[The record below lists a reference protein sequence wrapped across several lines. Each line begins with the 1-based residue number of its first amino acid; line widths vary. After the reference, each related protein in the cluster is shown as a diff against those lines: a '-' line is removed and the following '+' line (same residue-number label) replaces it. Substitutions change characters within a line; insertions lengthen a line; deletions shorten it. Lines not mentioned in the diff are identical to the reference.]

1 MNRRIQYCG
10 VIIGIALTLALLGP
24 GLNLVPVLGAPLMSS
39 ASTSV
44 LASGL
49 EGLLGSTVG
58 PDGALYVAQGT
69 TGSISRIDPK
79 TGVVTTFVSG
89 LPQMMQAIGL
99 GGPTD
104 VAFVGRTMYV
114 LVTFVSKD
122 VGGNAID
129 GIYRFDGSNHFTVI
143 ADIGTFNIQPPR
155 LFRFRF
161 LLLAAFCSRWNHMGT
176 VLGHRWAPQPNAIR
190 QIRWEN
196 QNCDGVR

>member
-10 VIIGIALTLALLGP
+10 IIIGIALTLALLGP

-114 LVTFVSKD
+114 LVTFVSKMSE
-122 VGGNAID
+122 ATPSTASID
-129 GIYRFDGSNHFTVI
+129 STVPI
-143 ADIGTFNIQPPR
+143 ISRSLLISELSIFSPPDY
-155 LFRFRF
+155 FVSD
-161 LLLAAFCSRWNHMGT
+161 FC
-176 VLGHRWAPQPNAIR
+176 
-190 QIRWEN
+190 
-196 QNCDGVR
+196 C